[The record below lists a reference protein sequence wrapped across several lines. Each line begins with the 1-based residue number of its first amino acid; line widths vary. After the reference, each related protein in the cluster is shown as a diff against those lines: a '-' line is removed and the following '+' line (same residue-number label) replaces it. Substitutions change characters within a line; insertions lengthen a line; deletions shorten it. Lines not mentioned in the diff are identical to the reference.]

1 MYAAH
6 TGVLNSYATVVFS
19 GKFSYILFYYDFYTA
34 RVIMEI
40 QSATPEIVKRT
51 SIVSLCDGL

>member
-34 RVIMEI
+34 K
-40 QSATPEIVKRT
+40 S
-51 SIVSLCDGL
+51 